1 MQMKLGV
8 SRTVYGFSSRRQFFG
23 LGRRA
28 CNILALAYVCVC
40 VCVLHPVINCVAPIC
55 FFIFYF
61 FPFWKEEEEEWGG
74 VGLWLLPGGMEH
86 TEGIEGRARPV
97 PNVK

>member
-1 MQMKLGV
+1 
-8 SRTVYGFSSRRQFFG
+8 
-23 LGRRA
+23 
-28 CNILALAYVCVC
+28 